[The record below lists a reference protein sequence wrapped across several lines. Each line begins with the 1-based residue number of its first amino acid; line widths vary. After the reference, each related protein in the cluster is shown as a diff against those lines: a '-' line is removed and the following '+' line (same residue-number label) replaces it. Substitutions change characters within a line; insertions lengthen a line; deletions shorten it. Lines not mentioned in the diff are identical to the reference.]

1 MMTPVPD
8 EGDAGAP
15 KLSLGIA
22 CLVTA
27 AEGGARDTGL
37 VSDLPLVVGEGDGK
51 TPGYLLALLIVDAGE
66 LGL

>member
-8 EGDAGAP
+8 DGDDGAP
-15 KLSLGIA
+15 KLSRDIA

-27 AEGGARDTGL
+27 AEGWARDTGL
-37 VSDLPLVVGEGDGK
+37 VRDLPLPVGEGEDN
-51 TPGYLLALLIVDAGE
+51 TPAYLVALLLVDAGE